1 MEYCITIII
10 TSVAAVF
17 AYGSAHVMEE
27 ERTGK
32 QIPLPWEKTNNKTFD
47 KSNIKYRDGDNT

>member
-1 MEYCITIII
+1 MEYFITIII
-10 TSVAAVF
+10 TTVAAVF

-47 KSNIKYRDGDNT
+47 KSKGISK